1 MLLPQITTGTG
12 ARLKSLWSFWRL
24 RRTQKTNQQ
33 WLFQGFQVLRDVIAP
48 MHQPLKQ
55 EHQQEIPASSSQEQ
69 MMKVW
74 RHQDES
80 IPVPYNAYI
89 YTLYVYIYIYIHMCI
104 YIYICVCIYIII
116 YIIIYINHYVYIYIY
131 IIMYPNTLKS
141 SGTLLDSYRKQLQV
155 PGKRLSTF
163 GVWP

>member
-69 MMKVW
+69 MMKV
-74 RHQDES
+74 
-80 IPVPYNAYI
+80 
-89 YTLYVYIYIYIHMCI
+89 
-104 YIYICVCIYIII
+104 
-116 YIIIYINHYVYIYIY
+116 
-131 IIMYPNTLKS
+131 
-141 SGTLLDSYRKQLQV
+141 
-155 PGKRLSTF
+155 
-163 GVWP
+163 